1 MSRVIK
7 NLIILFIIIISITQ
21 SLAIY
26 KFNKII
32 NSKSIVVQGNTSIEK
47 DLLDFNEEL
56 GFLEKMKI
64 LSANK
69 IDGDWHIKLQIEG
82 DKEHIIGELS
92 KLEIYNINSYSIK
105 HVNNINEVI
114 VEIID
119 KNNV

>member
-32 NSKSIVVQGNTSIEK
+32 NSKSISVQGNTSIEK

-92 KLEIYNINSYSIK
+92 KLKIYNINSYSIK